1 MFEVTEEQ
9 YREFYRHKRKEK
21 YLEEQVVD
29 NILLD
34 SMLRCVSELPE
45 EDLRLIHALYYQRK
59 SACEYA
65 EEIGLCQKTVNNLK
79 EWVIGPCVNFMLCRK
94 APEYRCQLLFDS
106 VFAFIFGVKLLDGT
120 GNGNEHGNTCCHTA
134 DAAQQSITLLNNGHH
149 AGQGDDITDQ
159 QIYNTEKNA

>member
-1 MFEVTEEQ
+1 MEEKEIYQLPAEGKMIEVTEEQ

-21 YLEEQVVD
+21 YLEEQDNKHKVYHYCDLDTDELLGEEMFSYPEDESIEKQVVD

-59 SACEYA
+59 SEREYA

-79 EWVIGPCVNFMLCRK
+79 ERVLEKIRK
-94 APEYRCQLLFDS
+94 KMNLL
-106 VFAFIFGVKLLDGT
+106 
-120 GNGNEHGNTCCHTA
+120 
-134 DAAQQSITLLNNGHH
+134 
-149 AGQGDDITDQ
+149 
-159 QIYNTEKNA
+159 